1 MLKRRLLRIFFFTL
15 AACILLFSGLFLYLR
30 MVAIVHPP
38 DVPHSAYDSAERK
51 EISKGLY
58 TLGNSWLRKSES
70 GLFELYVEGT
80 PYELGLVN
88 GKLTKEM
95 VQHQETVFNEQ
106 INQIVPS
113 RFYLHFLKYFV
124 GWFNRDL
131 EDNVKMEY
139 RQEIYGV
146 SQAASHDFD
155 YISSPYQRILNYHA
169 AHDIGHALQN
179 MALVG
184 CTSFAVWGDKAQD
197 STLTIGRNFDFF
209 VGDQFAEDKIIAF
222 YNPAAGNKFM
232 MVTWGGMTGVL
243 SGMNNQGLTVT
254 INAAKSDVPTGS
266 ATPVS
271 LVAREI
277 LQYASTIDEA
287 YAIAAK
293 RKMFV
298 AESFLIGSAKDHRAA
313 VIEKSPDAIDR
324 FDSNTNQ
331 IVCTNHFQSNFLGN
345 TDLNREHIK
354 TSASPYRYHRVEEL
368 LRENKTIAPPQMAA
382 ILRDQFGTNNQDI
395 GLGNEKA
402 INQLVAHHSI
412 IFQPEKQLVW
422 ISTSPWQLGKYVCYD
437 LNKVFNEKLTSD
449 HEIYDSTRTI
459 QPDAFLNTKS
469 YTDFTKFAH
478 YRFPFEPRTDMNP
491 DSIVKWNPNSYH
503 AYMLAADFFF
513 DKKEYAKA
521 IPYYT
526 EGLTKEIAT
535 EQERKHIQ
543 HNLET
548 SKSKLQ

>member
-1 MLKRRLLRIFFFTL
+1 MLKRRFFRIFLFTL
-15 AACILLFSGLFLYLR
+15 AALILLFSALFLYLSR
-30 MVAIVHPP
+30 VAIVHPP
-38 DVPHSAYDSAERK
+38 QVPHSSYETTERN
-51 EISKGLY
+51 EISKGFY
-58 TLGNSWLRKSES
+58 TLGNNWFRKSES

-80 PYELGLVN
+80 PYERGLVN
-88 GKLTKEM
+88 GKLTREL
-95 VQHQETVFNEQ
+95 VQHQETVFNDQ

-131 EDNVKMEY
+131 EEQVTKEY
-139 RQEIYGV
+139 REEIYGI
-146 SQAASHDFD
+146 SKAASHDFD
-155 YISSPYQRILNYHA
+155 DIASPYQRILNYHA

-184 CTSFAVWGDKAQD
+184 CTSFAVWGDAAED

-209 VGDQFAEDKIIAF
+209 VGDQFAEDKVIAF
-222 YNPAAGNKFM
+222 YNPSEGNKFM

-254 INAAKSDVPTGS
+254 INAAKSDIPTGS

-277 LQYASTIDEA
+277 LQYAATIDEA
-287 YAIAAK
+287 YAIASK

-313 VIEKSPDAIDR
+313 VIEKSPDAIGR
-324 FDSNTNQ
+324 FDSNSNQ
-331 IVCTNHFQSNFLGN
+331 IICTNHFQSNTLGD
-345 TDLNREHIK
+345 TDLNREHVK
-354 TSASPYRYHRVEEL
+354 TSASLYRYHRVEEL
-368 LRENKTIAPPQMAA
+368 LKERKKTSPEQMAV
-382 ILRDQFGTNNQDI
+382 ILRDQRGKGNTDI
-395 GLGNEKA
+395 GMGNEKA

-412 IFQPEKQLVW
+412 IFQPEKLLVW

-437 LNKVFNEKLTSD
+437 LNNVFSKRLTTD
-449 HEIYDSTRTI
+449 HEIYDSAKTI
-459 QPDAFLNTKS
+459 RPDAFLNSRS
-469 YTDFTKFAH
+469 YTDYRKFAR

-491 DSIVKWNPNSYH
+491 DSVVKWNPNSYH
-503 AYMLAADFFF
+503 AYLLAADFFF
-513 DKKEYAKA
+513 DRKEYANA
-521 IPYYT
+521 IPYYS

-535 EQERKHIQ
+535 EQERRHMEQ
-543 HNLET
+543 NLET